1 MKWYEL
7 EFRDFIKLQRGFD
20 LPKSKMKDGEI
31 PVLGSNSI
39 IGFHNEPKVN
49 PPGVITGRSGTLGV
63 VQYIDKPY
71 WPHNTALWV
80 KDFKE
85 NDPRFV
91 FYKLKT
97 LNLDSFS
104 SGASVP
110 TLNRNNL
117 DNLVVSIPGI
127 EQQRR
132 IASILSAYDDLIEN
146 NQRRIKFLEES
157 ARQLYKEWFV
167 RLRFPG
173 YEHTRIIDGVPEGWE
188 RKTAYDIMNI
198 QSGGTPSTKV
208 QDYWDGEIPFYTPKD
223 YTNYPYVI
231 NTERYI
237 TEVGLSNCNSKLYPK
252 STIFISARGTVGK
265 IIMAQ
270 KPMAMSQTSYALT
283 GKNGVSQL
291 FLYCALQSSLQEYK
305 QRAIGAVFDAIVV
318 DTFKLIPFLLP
329 NKRLVEHFED
339 LITPIF
345 KQIENLLL
353 TNLKLRQ
360 ARDILLP
367 KLMSGEVEV

>member
-318 DTFKLIPFLLP
+318 DTFKLILFILP